1 MFKIRILSTLFLAF
15 SLNSCATSEDE
26 APVVNYSQIETINTD
41 HYRVQKGD
49 TLYSIAWASNLDYR
63 QLATI
68 NRLNAPYSL
77 RTGQVLIV
85 KLPAQKFATLEKPH
99 SLSQYSRM
107 SSKNHSFEIDAPQ
120 LATLSP
126 PQYEKKLSFKSKD
139 NNINL
144 SHETREALQLPTP
157 GTTRIPAVSAN
168 GINSQ
173 KTTKIYDSE
182 SPVNEIN
189 EQHTKKDL
197 IFTKK
202 SVHFFS
208 WPTQGKIIGQF
219 SEGQLGNKGLD
230 ITGQYGQPVKAS
242 ESGTVVYSGSGLRG
256 YGNLII
262 IKHNA
267 SYLSAYAHNSEL
279 MVSEGAQVKA
289 GQEIALMGRAPSGK
303 VMLHFEIR
311 RDGKPINP
319 IQYLR

>member
-1 MFKIRILSTLFLAF
+1 MFNIKMLLLFALVF
-15 SLNSCATSEDE
+15 SISGCATSDDE
-26 APVVNYSQIETINTD
+26 APVINRAQIETINSE

-49 TLYSIAWASNLDYR
+49 TLYSIAWAAELDYR
-63 QLATI
+63 QLAQI
-68 NRLNAPYSL
+68 NRLKAPYSL
-77 RTGQVLIV
+77 QTGQRLRI
-85 KLPAQKFATLEKPH
+85 KLPEQMLARLDSPRAI
-99 SLSQYSRM
+99 SQN
-107 SSKNHSFEIDAPQ
+107 SKNSQNLASLKLEAPQ
-120 LATLSP
+120 LTRLSP
-126 PQYEKKLSFKSKD
+126 PGFEKKISSKSMDKNAIL
-139 NNINL
+139 NNK
-144 SHETREALQLPTP
+144 SSDRLQLPIP
-157 GTTRIPAVSAN
+157 GTERIPAISAN

-173 KTTKIYDSE
+173 KTTKIYDSKKV
-182 SPVNEIN
+182 VNEID
-189 EQHTKKDL
+189 EQQRKKDL
-197 IFTKK
+197 IFRKK
-202 SVHFFS
+202 DVHYFL
-208 WPTQGKIIGQF
+208 WPTRGKVIGLF

-319 IQYLR
+319 KQYLR